1 MGPADGGIKSFQQ
14 QAGLG
19 EQPGSNGNGG
29 TFLSKIASLLCCGA
43 PSSSSSTATEKK
55 PRDWRVLTTVAVFV
69 MFVIERGDDSVL
81 PSLYA
86 PVGAALLATPAVLS
100 TVNLARALTQAA
112 VAPLSGVLGD
122 RCDRVSVIVAG
133 AVLWGVATLAMGA
146 MKNVGQAVGLAVL
159 NGVGLSLI
167 VPSVQSLIADM
178 YAPHQRGRAFEALY
192 TISSLGSIMFG
203 FFATS
208 IGGSKVGALAGWR
221 FAFVVVGVISV
232 GAAALCACIARDDR
246 TRARRSAEQARRQRR
261 VAAGLP
267 AVAAADGTDGES
279 GGGIAAIAR
288 AFVARGRE
296 MATDVGKVLRV
307 PTFIIIVV
315 QGIVGSMPWTAL
327 SFLTLYLQMR
337 GFEPVPAATVRF
349 FFSSLTNFLLL
360 NLLNSFSV
368 LSFLLTTFFFLFS
381 FLIALNKLRSSRSGA
396 SAAPSARASA
406 ASSATPRPS
415 AGPSPAAS

>member
-1 MGPADGGIKSFQQ
+1 M
-14 QAGLG
+14 
-19 EQPGSNGNGG
+19 
-29 TFLSKIASLLCCGA
+29 
-43 PSSSSSTATEKK
+43 
-55 PRDWRVLTTVAVFV
+55 FV

-122 RCDRVSVIVAG
+122 RCDRVSVVVAG
-133 AVLWGVATLAMGA
+133 AVIWGVATLAMGA
-146 MKNVGQAVGLAVL
+146 MKGVGQAIGLAIF
-159 NGVGLSLI
+159 NGIGLSLI

-178 YAPHQRGRAFEALY
+178 YAPSQRGRAFGALY
-192 TISSLGSIMFG
+192 MISSLGSMMFG

-208 IGGSKVGALAGWR
+208 IGGTKVGALAGWR
-221 FAFVVVGVISV
+221 FAFVVVGVISL

-246 TRARRSAEQARRQRR
+246 TRVRREAVAARRQRR

-267 AVAAADGTDGES
+267 PTFGTEEGN
-279 GGGIAAIAR
+279 GISAIAR
-288 AFVARGRE
+288 AFVARGKG
-296 MATDVGKVLRV
+296 MASDVGKVLRV

-337 GFEPVPAATVRF
+337 GFEPVPAATVRGEEGEGGFLVLFLVF
-349 FFSSLTNFLLL
+349 FVFPACASLFSSLLLSHI
-360 NLLNSFSV
+360 LL
-368 LSFLLTTFFFLFS
+368 LLTT
-381 FLIALNKLRSSRSGA
+381 ASRSPSLSKTNSISPITQVVALWGLGCAVGSALGGVVGDFA
-396 SAAPSARASA
+396 SKR
-406 ASSATPRPS
+406 
-415 AGPSPAAS
+415 

>member
-1 MGPADGGIKSFQQ
+1 M
-14 QAGLG
+14 
-19 EQPGSNGNGG
+19 
-29 TFLSKIASLLCCGA
+29 
-43 PSSSSSTATEKK
+43 
-55 PRDWRVLTTVAVFV
+55 FV

-122 RCDRVSVIVAG
+122 RCDRVSVVVAG
-133 AVLWGVATLAMGA
+133 ALIWGVATLAMGA
-146 MKNVGQAVGLAVL
+146 MKNVGQAIGFAVF

-178 YAPHQRGRAFEALY
+178 YAPSQRGRAFGALY
-192 TISSLGSIMFG
+192 MISSLGSMMFG

-208 IGGSKVGALAGWR
+208 IGGTKVGALAGWR
-221 FAFVVVGVISV
+221 FAFVVVGAISL

-246 TRARRSAEQARRQRR
+246 TRARKEAVAARRQRR
-261 VAAGLP
+261 IAAGLP
-267 AVAAADGTDGES
+267 ATATDGTEEDEGNGVAAV
-279 GGGIAAIAR
+279 AR
-288 AFVARGRE
+288 AFVARGKE
-296 MATDVGKVLRV
+296 MASDVGKVLRV

-337 GFEPVPAATVRF
+337 GFEAVPAATV
-349 FFSSLTNFLLL
+349 
-360 NLLNSFSV
+360 SF
-368 LSFLLTTFFFLFS
+368 FS
-381 FLIALNKLRSSRSGA
+381 FLFLFFLPLYSPTALKKLFRGSFY
-396 SAAPSARASA
+396 
-406 ASSATPRPS
+406 
-415 AGPSPAAS
+415 SPTLLGEAFS